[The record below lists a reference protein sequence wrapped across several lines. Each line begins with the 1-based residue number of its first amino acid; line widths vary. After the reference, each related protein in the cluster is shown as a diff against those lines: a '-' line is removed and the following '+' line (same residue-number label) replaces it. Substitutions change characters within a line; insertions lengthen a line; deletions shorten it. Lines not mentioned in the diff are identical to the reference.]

1 MTTEE
6 KAKIYDSLVES
17 LETIIKA
24 RKKIGQSSIKIEDIE
39 KLLPEKNSD
48 EDIRK
53 EIVSILKSSM
63 GETFSPEKKKRCL
76 DWVYK
81 AVIPEKTNT
90 SESIFNVG
98 DIVRLKEGNGREW
111 KIDKVCKD
119 GYYSISSGKDDD
131 FIKLDDSWEK
141 VVKRKLKFKVGDWL
155 TTNINGI
162 TYHVVGVDNGN
173 YTLENSDVT
182 CNYECELIDNNARL
196 WSVDDIKEGDRIY
209 YILDGEK
216 GLGVVLNLLDNGTS
230 LKIYSLLENGELVTR
245 TFDKFSAYIRPCTK
259 IEADRLIKIAESF
272 LDDRKEDSDIVFTD
286 SEEDARQPFIISSEE
301 IDKAEVEAYN
311 NALDKNE
318 YSGDSPSYCDGFHDA
333 IRFLMNKGV
342 LWQTA

>member
-1 MTTEE
+1 MTVEE

-39 KLLPEKNSD
+39 KLLPEKNRD

-63 GETFSPEKKKRCL
+63 GDTFSPEEKKRCL
-76 DWVYK
+76 DWVYT
-81 AVIPEKTNT
+81 AVIPEKANT
-90 SESIFNVG
+90 IESIFNVG

-119 GYYSISSGKDDD
+119 GYYSISSGNDDD
-131 FIKLDDSWEK
+131 FIKLDNSWEK
-141 VVKRKLKFKVGDWL
+141 VVKRNTKFKVGDWL

-162 TYHVVGVDNGN
+162 TYQVVDIDNGN
-173 YTLENSDVT
+173 YTLKNSDVV
-182 CNYECELIDNNARL
+182 CNYECEITDNNARL

-209 YILDGEK
+209 YTLDGKSE
-216 GLGVVLNLLDNGTS
+216 LAIVLNLLNNGTS
-230 LKIYSLLENGELVTR
+230 LKTFSLFGDGKLITR
-245 TFDKFSAYIRPCTK
+245 IFDKFSTHIRPCTK
-259 IEADRLIKIAESF
+259 IETDRLLKNAESF
-272 LDDRKEDSDIVFTD
+272 FENREKNSNLVFTY
-286 SEEDARQPFIISSEE
+286 SEDEARKSFMISAEE

-318 YSGDSPSYCDGFHDA
+318 YSGDSPSYSDGFRDA
-333 IRFLMNKGV
+333 IWFLVQKGV
-342 LWQTA
+342 LYLTA

>member
-6 KAKIYDSLVES
+6 KAKNYDSLVES
-17 LETIIKA
+17 LETIIKF
-24 RKKIGQSSIKIEDIE
+24 RKKIGHSSIKIEDIE

-53 EIVSILKSSM
+53 EIISILKFNM
-63 GETFSPEKKKRCL
+63 GDSFCPKKMKRYL
-76 DWVYK
+76 DWIYK
-81 AVIPEKTNT
+81 AVIPEKTDIM
-90 SESIFNVG
+90 ESIFNVG
-98 DIVRLKEGNGREW
+98 GIIRLKEGNGREW
-111 KIDKVCKD
+111 TIDKVCKD

-141 VVKRKLKFKVGDWL
+141 VVKRNPKFKVGDWL

-162 TYHVVGVDNGN
+162 PYHVVGVDNGN
-173 YTLENSDVT
+173 YALENSDVT
-182 CNYECELIDNNARL
+182 CNYECELIDKNARL
-196 WSVDDIKEGDRIY
+196 WSADDVKEGDRIY
-209 YILDGEK
+209 YILGGEK

-230 LKIYSLLENGELVTR
+230 LKTYSLLENGELVTR

-272 LDDRKEDSDIVFTD
+272 LDNRKEDSDIVFAYRGN
-286 SEEDARQPFIISSEE
+286 DARQTFKISSEE
-301 IDKAEVEAYN
+301 IDKAEAEAYN